1 MTLQPEIM
9 KSVEQLGYR
18 VTVGD
23 VAAQAGLNVNLA
35 QQGLLALASD
45 AAGHLQVAESG
56 EIVYLFPQDFRT
68 ILRNKYWKLRL
79 KETWDKIWKVLF
91 YLIRISFGIIL
102 IASIILMVI
111 AIAVIIIGINSS
123 KEGNDRDSSGS
134 RGGGFGGG
142 GIFFLPNFS
151 NLFLI
156 FSPDYRYQRYGYSS
170 SSRSQTSKPS
180 SDLNFLEAIFSFLFG
195 DGDPNYN
202 LEERR
207 WQAIGTVIRNN
218 KGSIVAEQVA
228 PYLDNINQSNRETED
243 YILPVLTRFNGT
255 PEVSPEGE
263 IIYYFPELQVTVQEQ
278 TQKSLASYLREKL
291 YRFSEASSSQIML
304 GIGLGALNFI
314 LALVLGSF
322 LKSPELVAQF
332 GGFIAFIN
340 SIYWVL
346 LGYAIAFLGVPLIRY
361 FWVQGKNSKIED
373 RNKQRQERNKLLE
386 EKDKTL
392 KQKLAYARQF
402 ATQKLITES
411 DITYTTEKDVIE
423 QEIEQSDRIDQEWQR
438 RLDSEQ

>member
-9 KSVEQLGYR
+9 KSVETLGYR

-91 YLIRISFGIIL
+91 YLIRISFGVIL
-102 IASIILMVI
+102 IASIILMMI
-111 AIAVIIIGINSS
+111 AIAVIIIGISSS
-123 KEGNDRDSSGS
+123 KEGNDRDSSSS
-134 RGGGFGGG
+134 RGGGGL
-142 GIFFLPNFS
+142 FFFPNFS

-156 FSPDYRYQRYGYSS
+156 FYPDYRYQRYGYSS
-170 SSRSQTSKPS
+170 NSSSQTSKPS

-228 PYLDNINQSNRETED
+228 PYLDNINQSNQETED

-278 TQKSLASYLREKL
+278 TQKSLASYLRERL
-291 YRFSEASSSQIML
+291 YRFSEASSGQIML

-322 LKSPELVAQF
+322 LKTPDLVAQF
-332 GGFIAFIN
+332 GGFILFIN
-340 SIYWVL
+340 SIYWLL

-361 FWVQGKNSKIED
+361 FWVQQKNSKIEERNSQRQA
-373 RNKQRQERNKLLE
+373 RNKILE
-386 EKDKTL
+386 EKDKNL

-402 ATQKLITES
+402 ATQKLITKS
-411 DITYTTEKDVIE
+411 DITYTTEKDIIE

-438 RLDSEQ
+438 RLESDELN